1 MLSQIIKCARL
12 YADSFMVFVQLS
24 FGEFLTSELANHLT
38 TGNVQFSTVIISGP
52 IFSTSWTLW
61 FGGLRTLVDNTRWRI
76 SFLLFW
82 QDQNEEENWASWW
95 YSFFQD
101 ESWHFLVLHAM
112 LVFCWRRSD
121 LTRILKFGCDWV
133 EWNMN
138 HGQTYA
144 FLLNVNPH
152 FFLAL
157 KTARWRNVG
166 NSTPLSDS
174 PSSSRLPLMQFCAS
188 LDVLIVAKEVAK

>member
-1 MLSQIIKCARL
+1 MKDL
-12 YADSFMVFVQLS
+12 
-24 FGEFLTSELANHLT
+24 
-38 TGNVQFSTVIISGP
+38 
-52 IFSTSWTLW
+52 
-61 FGGLRTLVDNTRWRI
+61 
-76 SFLLFW
+76 FLLFW

-157 KTARWRNVG
+157 RSCKMTKCRKLNTAEW
-166 NSTPLSDS
+166 LSILLQASFDAVLRLFGCLNCGKRS
-174 PSSSRLPLMQFCAS
+174 CKINKSITQCLKITEKVSFKIASEVSYVYVSSG
-188 LDVLIVAKEVAK
+188 